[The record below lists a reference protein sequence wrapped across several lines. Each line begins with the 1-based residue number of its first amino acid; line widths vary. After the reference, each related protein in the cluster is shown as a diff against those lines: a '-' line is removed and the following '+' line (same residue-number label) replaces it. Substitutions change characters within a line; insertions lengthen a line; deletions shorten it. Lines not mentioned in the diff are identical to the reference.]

1 MACASSSERKRR
13 IAPTLVNALLLP
25 ELQTP
30 QTSKLRLQHESR
42 HGSSCPHFAGTAEPA
57 KHNFSRKTLLPT
69 ASESLA
75 CSQSHDE
82 NGTRCSVRCGAHR
95 PRRLHQDRRRLRP
108 IRRRATGDRLFSEL
122 VRVVSTASRS
132 SSRLGRAIVDVI
144 RGSTVKAVEF
154 GNLVAEVRGLVRLA
168 RLNNAPRLGTAL
180 TAQVRFA
187 FQSEKEW
194 LDRRRASIHGDAA
207 NHVRT
212 FAFCF
217 QN

>member
-30 QTSKLRLQHESR
+30 QRSKLRLQHESR

-69 ASESLA
+69 GLESLA

-82 NGTRCSVRCGAHR
+82 NETTCSVRCGAHR
-95 PRRLHQDRRRLRP
+95 PRRLRRDRRRLRP

-122 VRVVSTASRS
+122 VRVASTASRS

-144 RGSTVKAVEF
+144 RGLTVKAVEF

-168 RLNNAPRLGTAL
+168 HLNNAPR
-180 TAQVRFA
+180 R
-187 FQSEKEW
+187 
-194 LDRRRASIHGDAA
+194 
-207 NHVRT
+207 
-212 FAFCF
+212 
-217 QN
+217 